1 MPRLAIT
8 ETNVA
13 LMSIKIATPH
23 TNESETVNYSGWNE
37 QFCLISRTSERE
49 KTPVCVH
56 CAKMLPMI
64 SQTRM

>member
-37 QFCLISRTSERE
+37 QFCLISRTLERE
-49 KTPVCVH
+49 NSSVCVH
-56 CAKMLPMI
+56 CAKMLARI
-64 SQTRM
+64 TLN